1 MSTPPIHPD
10 IRRQLKQRLL
20 SLPPRAF
27 ELFAGDLLVYIGLQ
41 NVTVTRSI
49 GDGRIDAHGDLV
61 ASSRLV
67 RVPTGVQ
74 VKRHRHNVQRPDIDQ
89 FIGALGG
96 NFRHGIFITTAGYAP
111 KAREKAGSSS
121 VVSIDT
127 VDGDQVATLMVQH
140 SLGVQPLHS
149 PLNLDEAYFL
159 SFEAV
164 VSAHSK
170 LIREQN
176 EVYQVESQDDLI
188 TLKALSYALHVD
200 IQTIRRGWIETGK
213 LQPDVT
219 QQVGSRD
226 IYFFRRDRI
235 DAIRQQFTLNQAPTS
250 SAEWRQEF
258 LDYARSRSLTK
269 SYKPVLLKAFLKL
282 VNRNGEVRMDDLA
295 NEFLAFYIQRQH
307 NNQPVEIGP
316 TPLDNPASVSLEA
329 VKRLMVKYPLER
341 FIIKGFLEYDAKAS
355 IIRFAPQLWN
365 ELRLYETLDVQQSA
379 DEQLEYYYN
388 RAR

>member
-1 MSTPPIHPD
+1 MSTLPTHPD
-10 IRRQLKQRLL
+10 IRRQIKHRLL
-20 SLPPRAF
+20 ALPPRAF

-41 NVTVTRSI
+41 NVAVTRSI
-49 GDGRIDAHGDLV
+49 GDGGIDAHGDLV
-61 ASSRLV
+61 ATSNLV

-74 VKRHRHNVQRPDIDQ
+74 VKRYRHNVQRPDIDR

-127 VDGDQVATLMVQH
+127 VDGDQVAALMVQH
-140 SLGVQPLHS
+140 SLGVQPLNT
-149 PLNLDEAYFL
+149 PLDLDEAYFL

-164 VSAHSK
+164 VSAHPK

-176 EVYQVESQDDLI
+176 EAYQVESQDDLI

-200 IQTIRRGWIETGK
+200 MQTIRRGWIETGK

-226 IYFFRRDRI
+226 VYFFRRDRI
-235 DAIRQQFTLNQAPTS
+235 DAIRQQLTLNQAPTS

-269 SYKPVLLKAFLKL
+269 SYKPVLLKALLKL
-282 VNRNGEVRMDDLA
+282 VNRNGEVRMDDLV

-307 NNQPVEIGP
+307 NNQPVEIGQ
-316 TPLDNPASVSLEA
+316 TPLDDPASVSLEA
-329 VKRLMVKYPLER
+329 VKHLIVKNPLDR
-341 FIIKGFLEYDAKAS
+341 FLIKGFLEYDANAGVV
-355 IIRFAPQLWN
+355 RFVPQLWN

-379 DEQLEYYYN
+379 DEQLIYYYS
-388 RAR
+388 RTR